1 MIRVSLFATFNYVQ
15 AKYLGHATLS
25 LALDGVTF
33 LSDPVLRGRVAHLKR
48 QHSLPTLPDPDV
60 VLLSH
65 HHLDHLD
72 LRSLKMLG
80 RKKRIIAAPGSKE
93 FLGRKGFSNVVD
105 LAPGERIAVEG
116 LEVQAV
122 RAVHQGT
129 RKKRWPVQSVGF
141 LLKGSRQIYFA
152 GDTDLFPEIGEEA
165 AGSDLALL
173 PVWGWGPNL
182 GPGHMDPLKA
192 AKALSLIGS
201 PFAIPIH
208 WGTFFPLGLVRF
220 APEAWK
226 NPAEKFRLLSSEH
239 APTSEVRLLSPGQE
253 TSF

>member
-1 MIRVSLFATFNYVQ
+1 MQ

-25 LALDGVTF
+25 LTLDGVTF
-33 LSDPVLRGRVAHLKR
+33 LSDPVLRARVAHLKR
-48 QHSLPTLPDPDV
+48 QHPLPSFPDPDV
-60 VLLSH
+60 ILLSH

-72 LRSLKMLG
+72 LASLKMLG
-80 RKKRIIAAPGSKE
+80 RHKKIIAAPGSKS
-93 FLGRKGFSNVVD
+93 FLERKGFTRVID

-122 RAVHQGT
+122 PAIHQGE
-129 RKKRWPVQSVGF
+129 RRKRWPVESVGF
-141 LLKGSRQIYFA
+141 LLKGSRQVYFA
-152 GDTDLFPEIGEEA
+152 GDTDLFEEIGDQA

-182 GPGHMDPLKA
+182 GPGHMDPMKA
-192 AKALSLIGS
+192 AQALGLIGS

-208 WGTFFPLGLVRF
+208 WGTFFPLGLSRF
-220 APEAWK
+220 APEAWR

-239 APTSEVRLLSPGQE
+239 APRSEVRVLLPGEE
-253 TSF
+253 TVF